1 MTLNDLDFLSS
12 DEGQQLLAR
21 LSRDDLSDSNTLPLL
36 TKLREQYTAQQ
47 SGSAVTMA
55 RLRLKAV
62 AKFGENAS
70 QMFFTKNA
78 LQQASHP
85 LVRQYRAEKL
95 RDTRILDVCCGIGAD
110 SLAFAQNNNQV
121 LGLDIDPLRI
131 EIAQF
136 NADVLGLGHVRF
148 EIADVRD
155 KIPNDYET
163 IFFDPARR
171 NDNGKRIFDVE
182 KYIPPLSLIN
192 DWQAKQIIVKLSP
205 GVNLSQLSDYDG
217 MIEFVSIKGDLKE
230 ATLRLDGHSS
240 GTMATLITE
249 NGVHHWVSELQSPE
263 HRLSEPRGWLIE
275 PDASIIRAGLV
286 QDMALAFDGHQLD
299 ESIAYFTTDSK
310 PDTAWLRSW
319 QIMDWLPFNL
329 KKLRSYLRQRDI
341 GKLTIKK
348 RGSPLEPEQ
357 LITKLKLNGKESC
370 TIILTKY
377 KGRPIAIIC
386 KDYVVG

>member
-85 LVRQYRAEKL
+85 LVRQYRADKL

-131 EIAQF
+131 EIAHF
-136 NADVLGLGHVRF
+136 NANVLGLGNVRF
-148 EIADVRD
+148 EVADARD

-182 KYIPPLSLIN
+182 KYIPP
-192 DWQAKQIIVKLSP
+192 
-205 GVNLSQLSDYDG
+205 
-217 MIEFVSIKGDLKE
+217 
-230 ATLRLDGHSS
+230 
-240 GTMATLITE
+240 
-249 NGVHHWVSELQSPE
+249 
-263 HRLSEPRGWLIE
+263 
-275 PDASIIRAGLV
+275 
-286 QDMALAFDGHQLD
+286 
-299 ESIAYFTTDSK
+299 
-310 PDTAWLRSW
+310 
-319 QIMDWLPFNL
+319 
-329 KKLRSYLRQRDI
+329 
-341 GKLTIKK
+341 
-348 RGSPLEPEQ
+348 
-357 LITKLKLNGKESC
+357 
-370 TIILTKY
+370 
-377 KGRPIAIIC
+377 
-386 KDYVVG
+386 